1 LEFDSPKC
9 FGEDVSEL
17 VRSGDACGANSSIIQ
32 AAPDEV
38 IAELDV
44 LAALM
49 EDGVLSQCQG
59 RLAVHLKLYQ
69 LLDSLA

>member
-49 EDGVLSQCQG
+49 EDGFLASAKADLLST
-59 RLAVHLKLYQ
+59 LSSTV
-69 LLDSLA
+69 